1 MIPGAFSDI
10 FPEHSTHRGDEK
22 ETGARGEDRGD
33 RREEG
38 GERSEE
44 RGGRREKR
52 RGEREREREKERE
65 RERQRHDTR
74 GRARER
80 KRERER
86 KRGEESERER
96 ERKRERER
104 ERQRHDTCMHIHL
117 PGFFFWIS
125 SSAHIPQ
132 AGTATQKCR
141 QPKPVKCMHTSAQ
154 PTCPMR
160 AEPLNSRLSS
170 SRLSGRSFLWHPEAS

>member
-65 RERQRHDTR
+65 RERQ
-74 GRARER
+74 
-80 KRERER
+80 
-86 KRGEESERER
+86 
-96 ERKRERER
+96 
-104 ERQRHDTCMHIHL
+104 RQRHDTCMHIHL

>member
-52 RGEREREREKERE
+52 RGERERERE
-65 RERQRHDTR
+65 
-74 GRARER
+74 R

-86 KRGEESERER
+86 DRDRDMTR
-96 ERKRERER
+96 AC
-104 ERQRHDTCMHIHL
+104 THIFQD
-117 PGFFFWIS
+117 FFS
-125 SSAHIPQ
+125 GS
-132 AGTATQKCR
+132 R
-141 QPKPVKCMHTSAQ
+141 AQ
-154 PTCPMR
+154 PTYPRR
-160 AEPLNSRLSS
+160 AQPLKSVVSPSQSNACTHLLSPHAPCGLSPSTVVCRAVACQVDPSCGILKLPERLLPFH
-170 SRLSGRSFLWHPEAS
+170 RGLL